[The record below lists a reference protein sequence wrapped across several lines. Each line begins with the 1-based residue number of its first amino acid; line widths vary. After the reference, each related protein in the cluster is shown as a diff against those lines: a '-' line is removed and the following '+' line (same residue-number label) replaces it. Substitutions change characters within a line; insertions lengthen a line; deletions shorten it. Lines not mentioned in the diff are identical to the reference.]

1 MSRPYGLFRAGFPYV
16 KTLGMRRV
24 TNQSMDVAIGKD
36 GTMYVLGRA
45 GTVSRLTW
53 EDEDLGNVSGGGK
66 GDGKFVWPVAMVIDS
81 DEHLWITD
89 ESLNRITVLDTE
101 GEFVRKWG
109 ESGDEDGQLDG
120 PSGIAFDSDEN
131 VYIADT
137 RNHRIQKFTNDGE
150 FQLKWGSLGDGEGE
164 LNMPWGITVDEL
176 GDVYVADWRNDRIQ
190 KFSAE
195 GEFISTLGKS
205 GSGKGQ
211 FNRPAG
217 VEVDSDGD
225 IYVADTGN
233 NRVQQFSA
241 EGRYVEQFIGDA
253 TTSVLS
259 RRYLMS
265 NATTLRLREMTD
277 LEPAKRLRSPRSARF
292 DDQGRMY
299 IPDFGSFRVQ
309 IYQKDVIPLAVGEIE
324 APLRAPTLFTA

>member
-1 MSRPYGLFRAGFPYV
+1 
-16 KTLGMRRV
+16 
-24 TNQSMDVAIGKD
+24 MDVALGKD
-36 GTMYVLGRA
+36 GTLYVLGRA
-45 GTVSRLTW
+45 GLISRLTW
-53 EDEDLGNVSGGGK
+53 EDDDLGNVCGPGRD
-66 GDGKFVWPVAMVIDS
+66 DGKFVWPVAMVIDH
-81 DEHLWITD
+81 DENLWVTD
-89 ESLNRITVLDTE
+89 ESLNRITVLTKE

-109 ESGDEDGQLDG
+109 EPGEEDGQLNG
-120 PSGIAFDSDEN
+120 PSGIAFDSEEN

-137 RNHRIQKFTNDGE
+137 LNHRIQKFTNDGE
-150 FQLKWGSLGDGEGE
+150 FMSKWGSLGDGEGN

-195 GEFISTLGKS
+195 GEFISTLGRS

-241 EGRYVEQFIGDA
+241 EGRYVDQFIGDA
-253 TTSVLS
+253 TMSKLS
-259 RRYLMS
+259 QAYLMS
-265 NATTLRLREMTD
+265 NARVLRLREMTD
-277 LEPAKRLRSPRSARF
+277 LEPQKRLRNPRSVRF

-309 IYQKDVIPLAVGEIE
+309 VYQKDVIPLEPGEIDV
-324 APLRAPTLFTA
+324 PLRAPTLFTV